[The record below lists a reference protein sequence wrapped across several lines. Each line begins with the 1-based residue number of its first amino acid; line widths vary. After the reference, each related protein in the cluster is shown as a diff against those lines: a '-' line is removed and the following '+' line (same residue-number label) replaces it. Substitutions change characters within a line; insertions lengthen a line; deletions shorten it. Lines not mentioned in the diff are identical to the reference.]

1 MFRIEIYQQCKRKK
15 IKIWE
20 NTGIYDMVYNYFI
33 QELPQLCQT
42 LLIIKVN
49 VSCVWLRISYV
60 PKETM

>member
-1 MFRIEIYQQCKRKK
+1 
-15 IKIWE
+15 
-20 NTGIYDMVYNYFI
+20 MVYNYFI

>member
-1 MFRIEIYQQCKRKK
+1 MNHQAKK
-15 IKIWE
+15 LWFVKK
-20 NTGIYDMVYNYFI
+20 GVYDMVYNYFI